1 MFSLADMAEKEGHT
15 VLCCAPITKTNRRK
29 DPGRPY
35 YRIGSY
41 YSRLV
46 SVFVDRLFGG
56 RATAFFS
63 TKKLIKRLSDF
74 HPDLIHLH
82 VLHGGFINYPLLFK
96 YIKQNKIRV
105 IWTFHD
111 CWAFTGHCPHFV
123 SAGCDKWKNE
133 CSKCPLFREYP
144 KSYFDNSKR
153 LFKLKK
159 ACFTGV
165 DDLTIVTPSQWLAEL
180 VKQSFLNGYPVI
192 VIHNG
197 INLSVFKPTTG
208 EFRKRY
214 GISSDKR
221 ILLGVSFGWSKKKG
235 LDVFIELSNRLPE
248 CFQIVLVGTDDT
260 VDKQLPKNIIS
271 IHRTQDQSELAGI
284 YTEADLFVNPTRAEV
299 LGLVNIEA
307 LACGTPVLTFNA
319 GGSPECI
326 DETCGSIVDCDDI
339 DALYKQIIR
348 ITSDNLYPKNECLIR
363 AQAFDMNEK
372 NREYLRLYLFSNE

>member
-271 IHRTQDQSELAGI
+271 IH
-284 YTEADLFVNPTRAEV
+284 
-299 LGLVNIEA
+299 
-307 LACGTPVLTFNA
+307 
-319 GGSPECI
+319 
-326 DETCGSIVDCDDI
+326 
-339 DALYKQIIR
+339 
-348 ITSDNLYPKNECLIR
+348 
-363 AQAFDMNEK
+363 
-372 NREYLRLYLFSNE
+372 